1 MPFPQDRLRRLR
13 ATAGF
18 RRMVRETRLSVDNLI
33 APFLVVEGRDVRLP
47 MVSMPGQWRV
57 SVDHLI
63 KDAGEVHA
71 LGVPAILLF
80 GIPARKDEIGSEAW
94 APNGIVPRAVRAV
107 KGAIPEVMG
116 ITDVCVEEY
125 TTHGHCG
132 IVKDG
137 QVVNDETLACL
148 QKMAL
153 SHARAGADMVAP
165 ADMMDGR
172 VGAIRQALDGEGFS
186 QVPILAYAAK
196 FASCLYAPFREA
208 ADSSPKFGDRQ
219 SYQMDPANLREA
231 LREIELD
238 IQEGAD
244 IVMIKPALPYLD
256 VVHAARQ
263 AFNRPIAAYQVSGEY
278 SMIKAAAQLGWLDE
292 RRAMLETVLALLEEA
307 GVDVVVRLPFT
318 REFAAQTPDEFMV
331 QVLRDGL
338 GTREL
343 FVGQN
348 FRFGKERLGTIQSL
362 TAAGPRLGFTVHAI
376 APVVLEGAPVSSTRI
391 RDLVQAGAMAEA
403 AILLGRPY
411 TLRGTVIHGNRR
423 GGELGYPTANLLPR
437 DGRVLPP
444 DRVYAPQ
451 LKMDMQTWGPVTD
464 I

>member
-33 APFLVVEGRDVRLP
+33 APFFVVEGRDVRQP
-47 MVSMPGQWRV
+47 IASMPGQWRV

-94 APNGIVPRAVRAV
+94 APDSIVPRAVRAV
-107 KGAIPEVMG
+107 KDRVPDVMV
-116 ITDVCVEEY
+116 ITDVCVDEY

-165 ADMMDGR
+165 SDMMDGR

-186 QVPILAYAAK
+186 HVPILAYAAK

-256 VVHAARQ
+256 IVYAARQ
-263 AFNRPIAAYQVSGEY
+263 AFDRPIAAYQVSGEY

-292 RRAMLETVLALLEEA
+292 RRAMLETLLAIH
-307 GVDVVVRLPFT
+307 R
-318 REFAAQTPDEFMV
+318 
-331 QVLRDGL
+331 
-338 GTREL
+338 
-343 FVGQN
+343 
-348 FRFGKERLGTIQSL
+348 
-362 TAAGPRLGFTVHAI
+362 
-376 APVVLEGAPVSSTRI
+376 
-391 RDLVQAGAMAEA
+391 AGADLILTYFAKEA
-403 AILLGRPY
+403 ARAL
-411 TLRGTVIHGNRR
+411 H
-423 GGELGYPTANLLPR
+423 E
-437 DGRVLPP
+437 
-444 DRVYAPQ
+444 
-451 LKMDMQTWGPVTD
+451 
-464 I
+464 